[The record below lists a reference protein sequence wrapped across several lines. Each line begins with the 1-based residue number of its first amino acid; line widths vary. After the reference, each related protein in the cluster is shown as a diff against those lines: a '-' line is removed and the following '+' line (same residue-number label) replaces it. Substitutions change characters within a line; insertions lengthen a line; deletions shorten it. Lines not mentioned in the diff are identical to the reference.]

1 MHGSKLDKN
10 IGEKVFFQGECH
22 ENNNDSGWDDLKQKR
37 IPFGIEY
44 SQDAIQPGESI
55 ITGKEVHLI
64 KLLPE
69 YANNLTNFKH
79 FLSQIRFEIDYE
91 SLSKEKQKPATWD
104 GSEHNL

>member
-1 MHGSKLDKN
+1 MHGSKLNKN
-10 IGEKVFFQGECH
+10 IGAKVFFQGECH

-69 YANNLTNFKH
+69 YANNLINFKILLNNI
-79 FLSQIRFEIDYE
+79 FYKL
-91 SLSKEKQKPATWD
+91 
-104 GSEHNL
+104 NLNLLPN